1 MSFNDCLL
9 QNISSGWAH
18 HEAGSEF
25 YALKYN
31 FFIEVTLTKG
41 AYTLYT
47 LFFIRNTFISNAR
60 LNKIC

>member
-1 MSFNDCLL
+1 MSVNDCLL

-47 LFFIRNTFISNAR
+47 LFLYATP
-60 LNKIC
+60 L